1 MLLISFIF
9 GVLYVEAL
17 YLLSGNVR
25 ILYLSSFLR
34 VALVGTYF
42 LYLLKSFGLETFI
55 LSILAF
61 HVGMMLHLI
70 IRGWVFNGLVKNL

>member
-1 MLLISFIF
+1 MLLISLIC
-9 GVLYVEAL
+9 GMLYVEAL
-17 YLLSGNVR
+17 YLLSGNFR
-25 ILYLSSFLR
+25 TLYLSSFFR
-34 VALVGTYF
+34 VALVGIYF